1 MIIHNQK
8 DACIMD
14 SITLAKFKTMFEEQ
28 KMRLVNS
35 FEMASESFSL
45 SQDEKYDE
53 ADLSS
58 HELESSMRMRL
69 KSREALY
76 LKKINE
82 AIRRISE
89 GSFGECE
96 ECGDD
101 IEMRRLEVRPT
112 ATHCLGCKEE
122 QERREQIHIDGH
134 KHKSMGA
141 KLRLA

>member
-1 MIIHNQK
+1 
-8 DACIMD
+8 MD
-14 SITLAKFKTMFEEQ
+14 SITLAKFKTLFEDE
-28 KMRLVNS
+28 KMKLITS
-35 FEMASESFSL
+35 FGLASESFSL
-45 SQDEKYDE
+45 NQDEMYDE
-53 ADLSS
+53 ADLCSY
-58 HELESSMRMRL
+58 ELESSMRMRL
-69 KSREALY
+69 KNREALY

-89 GSFGECE
+89 GTFGECE

-112 ATHCLGCKEE
+112 ATHCLNCKEE
-122 QERREQIHIDGH
+122 QERLEQVHIDGH